1 MFLSRRQNSPD
12 IQIPHINLLILP
24 PLLPVLTTIQ
34 FILTTLKYL
43 QFRIRIRR
51 QKERQRISLLARL
64 IPDPMHSSRKLPIRL
79 LLEILAYITY
89 ESTRLGWCID
99 PDAVLIQDLEGGNR
113 VLENEG

>member
-89 ESTRLGWCID
+89 ESTCLGRCID
-99 PDAVLIQDLEGGNR
+99 PDAVLVQDLKGRDR